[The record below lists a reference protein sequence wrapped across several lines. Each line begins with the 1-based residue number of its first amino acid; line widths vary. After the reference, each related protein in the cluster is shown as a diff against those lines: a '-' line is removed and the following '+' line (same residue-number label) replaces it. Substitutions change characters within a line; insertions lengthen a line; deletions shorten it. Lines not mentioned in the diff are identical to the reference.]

1 MKRRR
6 SPSCPFTMS
15 SQFYFCAVILCGEEA
30 PHLTNNYSIIF
41 SFYILFAESWR
52 SILSLCLFITL
63 ENDRAE

>member
-1 MKRRR
+1 M
-6 SPSCPFTMS
+6 PFHDVKS
-15 SQFYFCAVILCGEEA
+15 ILFCAVILCGEEA